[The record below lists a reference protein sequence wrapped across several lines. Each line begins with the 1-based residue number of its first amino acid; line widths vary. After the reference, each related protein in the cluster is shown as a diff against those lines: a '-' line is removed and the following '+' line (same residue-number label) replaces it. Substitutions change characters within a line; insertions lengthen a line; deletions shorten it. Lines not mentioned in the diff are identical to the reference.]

1 MARLIISI
9 LFLASLSLNA
19 QQYIAKDGEITF
31 FSEAPLENISA
42 INKQVSAVYDNDS
55 KEIVFQLYIKDFIF
69 PKALMQEHFN
79 ENYMESD
86 IYPNASFKG
95 RIKNWGKIDLT
106 EASQEVTIDGT
117 MEIHGVSKEISEKGR
132 ISLSKGNVIGYS
144 NFQIMVADYDIEI
157 PRLVRENIAKI
168 INVDIELVLKKK

>member
-79 ENYMESD
+79 ENYLESD
-86 IYPNASFKG
+86 VYPKSIFS
-95 RIKNWGKIDLT
+95 GKVI
-106 EASQEVTIDGT
+106 SQEIKSCTVEGELT
-117 MEIHGVSKEISEKGR
+117 IHGKKNIITVSGILEKENNTVNISARFMIK
-132 ISLSKGNVIGYS
+132 L
-144 NFQIMVADYDIEI
+144 QDYDIKIPKIVMYKLAEEI
-157 PRLVRENIAKI
+157 EVTVNIKLK
-168 INVDIELVLKKK
+168 EL

>member
-1 MARLIISI
+1 
-9 LFLASLSLNA
+9 
-19 QQYIAKDGEITF
+19 
-31 FSEAPLENISA
+31 
-42 INKQVSAVYDNDS
+42 
-55 KEIVFQLYIKDFIF
+55 
-69 PKALMQEHFN
+69 MQEHFN